1 MQLSTHPDE
10 DQTGFAEQQI
20 DDKVFLVNPVGEAGR
35 VWVMHQAAARYLRKD
50 MAATLRRAVKELEGL
65 DNDDFMKAVEEHAVA
80 VEKNF
85 VKMFSSDATSEFDEL
100 RARFLGTPAPLPTFD
115 FEIN

>member
-10 DQTGFAEQQI
+10 DQTGLAEQQI
-20 DDKVFLVNPVGEAGR
+20 DDKVFMINPVGDSGR
-35 VWVMHQAAARYLRKD
+35 IWVLHQAAARYLRKD
-50 MAATLRRAVKELEGL
+50 MAATLRRSVKELEAIE
-65 DNDDFMKAVEEHAVA
+65 NDDFLKAVEEHAVT

-85 VKMFSSDATSEFDEL
+85 VKMFSSDATSEYDEL
-100 RARFLGTPAPLPTFD
+100 RTRFLGSPAPLPTFD